1 MNDQRKQMMMREMIF
16 DDQLELSARNQGEPA
31 ANVNSTEEPEHQS
44 EDGGK
49 KEFTKATSHNKE
61 NSFSLNKYESK
72 PELKAGQASLMQSET
87 QMETAHFKKQGGGNA
102 DGRTN
107 TDHTMKT

>member
-1 MNDQRKQMMMREMIF
+1 MIF

-31 ANVNSTEEPEHQS
+31 ANVDNTERPAQRS
-44 EDGGK
+44 QDAGK
-49 KEFTKATSHNKE
+49 RELAKVAGHKKE

-72 PELKAGQASLMQSET
+72 PELKAGQGSLIQSEA